1 MTVVASRWA
10 GPNADTQKAIVESY
24 TNGTIVIDD
33 VDYNN
38 LKEKQILSMSASGE
52 YDLVWVP
59 EVWIPEY
66 VANGWLLPLDSYIG
80 LPLMQ
85 GQAAMDL
92 YAMILYSNGGDYFDA
107 DGSLALT
114 SDVCLEAAQ
123 QYAELVQYAM
133 DGAVTWHNDQV
144 SEAIRTGKCPFG
156 ITMSGL
162 SGLDSDPEGSVIA
175 DCVAYG
181 AMPGKKSVS
190 GCLNTWSWAIAA
202 NSANPDAAWEAVKYL
217 TSADVEKQMAVQ
229 IGILPQLPRC
239 RPTLMFSRRNPSSPR
254 CPSRWRTARRSLW
267 LPAQAHCP
275 TRCRPHSLRS
285 QPPVPIRSRCS
296 TSSRTIWRIP
306 SN

>member
-1 MTVVASRWA
+1 MDDYLS
-10 GPNADTQKAIVESY
+10 GIVEIGKVD
-24 TNGTIVIDD
+24 GTMYAMPDMMQGMMMT
-33 VDYNN
+33 YNTEWLEREGQN
-38 LKEKQILSMSASGE
+38 IPTTWDELVALAKYFKEAGT
-52 YDLVWVP
+52 
-59 EVWIPEY
+59 
-66 VANGWLLPLDSYIG
+66 GIG

-229 IGILPQLPRC
+229 IGHTSAVAAL
-239 RPTLMFSRRNPSSPR
+239 SSDADVLAAEPF
-254 CPSRWRTARRSLW
+254 
-267 LPAQAHCP
+267 LPALSEQMANGKTQPLAASASALSDPLQAAL
-275 TRCRPHSLRS
+275 SEIAAS
-285 QPPVPIRSRCS
+285 GADPVEVFNKLQNDLADTVKLS
-296 TSSRTIWRIP
+296 
-306 SN
+306 

>member
-1 MTVVASRWA
+1 
-10 GPNADTQKAIVESY
+10 
-24 TNGTIVIDD
+24 
-33 VDYNN
+33 
-38 LKEKQILSMSASGE
+38 
-52 YDLVWVP
+52 
-59 EVWIPEY
+59 
-66 VANGWLLPLDSYIG
+66 
-80 LPLMQ
+80 MQ

-229 IGILPQLPRC
+229 IGHTSAVAAL
-239 RPTLMFSRRNPSSPR
+239 SSDADVLAAEPF
-254 CPSRWRTARRSLW
+254 
-267 LPAQAHCP
+267 LPALSEQMANGKTQPLAASASALSDPLQAAL
-275 TRCRPHSLRS
+275 SEIAAS
-285 QPPVPIRSRCS
+285 GADPVEVFNKLQNDLADTVKLS
-296 TSSRTIWRIP
+296 
-306 SN
+306 